1 MLRHIWPVSKLYQLS
16 ERVYSLQENIRSLE
30 RKTKELESINAEN
43 QKTIIALNSTIDR
56 YHIEIEKANKLLCEK
71 GQAFDKYK
79 KETADYD
86 WYSKYGY
93 DWMIA
98 DLQMSCVEALL
109 PGNRERLLS
118 LKNTHQGE
126 SCFIIGNG
134 PSLKAQDLEALK
146 NNHIFSFAS
155 KRINLIYDQ
164 TSWRPDIWGASDL
177 DYIETNLEEIKAMSG
192 YKKLLCAQ
200 TITRQ
205 IGIDEN
211 AIYYPFIQVER
222 RPPWFNADVMRGVHF
237 WGTITCK
244 LINIAVYMGFS
255 QIYLLGVDNTFPYK
269 RNKKGEYVCEV
280 DEKNHFSDKYYDKKY
295 AERLSKNIDDVIKAK
310 QYMDESYRSVKW
322 HCDSMGVS
330 VVNATRGGELEI
342 FPRMEFERVVE
353 KIKKNSIV

>member
-146 NNHIFSFAS
+146 NNHIV
-155 KRINLIYDQ
+155 L
-164 TSWRPDIWGASDL
+164 
-177 DYIETNLEEIKAMSG
+177 
-192 YKKLLCAQ
+192 
-200 TITRQ
+200 RQ
-205 IGIDEN
+205 KE
-211 AIYYPFIQVER
+211 
-222 RPPWFNADVMRGVHF
+222 
-237 WGTITCK
+237 
-244 LINIAVYMGFS
+244 
-255 QIYLLGVDNTFPYK
+255 
-269 RNKKGEYVCEV
+269 
-280 DEKNHFSDKYYDKKY
+280 
-295 AERLSKNIDDVIKAK
+295 
-310 QYMDESYRSVKW
+310 
-322 HCDSMGVS
+322 
-330 VVNATRGGELEI
+330 
-342 FPRMEFERVVE
+342 
-353 KIKKNSIV
+353 